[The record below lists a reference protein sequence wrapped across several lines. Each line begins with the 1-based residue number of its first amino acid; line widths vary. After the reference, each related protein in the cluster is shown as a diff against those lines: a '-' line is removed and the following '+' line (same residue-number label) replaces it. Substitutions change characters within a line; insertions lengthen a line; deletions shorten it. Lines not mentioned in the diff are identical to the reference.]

1 MYVRFDDLRVG
12 LKKISTNTFTNFYFW
27 VSIHESET
35 SIRIQL
41 KKDRSPTIRRREF
54 PLILGWVCSVHK
66 GQGLTLEEVVIS
78 FDFLKQK
85 IFNYGYMYVALSR
98 VISLNG
104 LYLAGKFKDSAIR
117 TDPGA
122 AQECHRLRALK
133 QLTSIDMPGVS
144 SGSFTFTISDVH
156 SLN

>member
-1 MYVRFDDLRVG
+1 
-12 LKKISTNTFTNFYFW
+12 
-27 VSIHESET
+27 
-35 SIRIQL
+35 
-41 KKDRSPTIRRREF
+41 
-54 PLILGWVCSVHK
+54 
-66 GQGLTLEEVVIS
+66 
-78 FDFLKQK
+78 
-85 IFNYGYMYVALSR
+85 MYVALSR
-98 VISLNG
+98 VTSLNG

-117 TDPGA
+117 KDPGA